1 MGIIRKES
9 LVKTELL
16 IKLKQLM
23 MKLIKMNMKYKI
35 DKQRIR
41 VNSKVKIKM
50 NKRKLLLIMG
60 KKEK

>member
-1 MGIIRKES
+1 LGIIRKES

-16 IKLKQLM
+16 IELKQLM
-23 MKLIKMNMKYKI
+23 MKLIKMKIKYKI
-35 DKQRIR
+35 DKHRA
-41 VNSKVKIKM
+41 NSKVKIKM

>member
-1 MGIIRKES
+1 LGIIRKES